1 MKYRRNLSNL
11 WIAANIVPKKPNPFI
26 PDSKTVFILTNIET
40 TSKKDN
46 LNMLASSDGFQSTNN
61 LD

>member
-11 WIAANIVPKKPNPFI
+11 WVAASTVPKKPIPLL
-26 PDSKTVFILTNIET
+26 PDSKTVFILTNIDT

-46 LNMLASSDGFQSTNN
+46 LNMRAPSDGFQSAYN

>member
-11 WIAANIVPKKPNPFI
+11 WIAANTVPKKPITFI

-46 LNMLASSDGFQSTNN
+46 LNILASSDGFQSTNN